1 MFSLATYKCILCK
14 RFLFYT
20 HGFRWKTHNP
30 DDSLLLGI
38 QKMTSM
44 SMSYWNMTE
53 KNNFCYFKYW
63 QIPARPDELRLNCGF
78 SSMAIQYGVKTN
90 GLYPLA
96 ACIFLWL
103 WPKQTFLWNIINIFT
118 IIIYCVVLK
127 NLKYRVFIK
136 YCVFSLK
143 FFDFSELCRF
153 CCSAGF
159 LPACCVY
166 THWRWGKTEKGQSPE
181 YFKIFGKNTIFSEH
195 PVQSYTWTQ
204 QY

>member
-127 NLKYRVFIK
+127 ILKYRVFIK
-136 YCVFSLK
+136 YCVFFWTLPVLLQRWVSTCL
-143 FFDFSELCRF
+143 LCVHTLTLREN
-153 CCSAGF
+153 
-159 LPACCVY
+159 
-166 THWRWGKTEKGQSPE
+166 RERPE
-181 YFKIFGKNTIFSEH
+181 SRIF
-195 PVQSYTWTQ
+195 
-204 QY
+204 

>member
-1 MFSLATYKCILCK
+1 MYIVQEI
-14 RFLFYT
+14 
-20 HGFRWKTHNP
+20 
-30 DDSLLLGI
+30 SLLYSWFSVENPQSGWQPSVGYPKDDIHVDVIL
-38 QKMTSM
+38 KDD
-44 SMSYWNMTE
+44 W
-53 KNNFCYFKYW
+53 KNNFCYSKYW

-143 FFDFSELCRF
+143 FFDFSELCQF
-153 CCSAGF
+153 CCCAGV
-159 LPACCVY
+159 LPAWCVY
-166 THWRWGKTEKGQSPE
+166 THWHRGKTESG
-181 YFKIFGKNTIFSEH
+181 IF
-195 PVQSYTWTQ
+195 
-204 QY
+204 